1 MKRTFTFLYSFFLLY
16 SQANAVITAK
26 DCNKHVDHVMV
37 IIKDKANLNNE
48 QDSLINNTILKSC
61 IKNIIEADDNLSK
74 NDDWFTEK
82 ILSDDTSKKEGNKR
96 LKKLK

>member
-1 MKRTFTFLYSFFLLY
+1 MKRTFTFLYSFFLLC

-48 QDSLINNTILKSC
+48 QDSLIN
-61 IKNIIEADDNLSK
+61 LSLIHIS
-74 NDDWFTEK
+74 DPTRL
-82 ILSDDTSKKEGNKR
+82 LSIS
-96 LKKLK
+96 

>member
-1 MKRTFTFLYSFFLLY
+1 M
-16 SQANAVITAK
+16 
-26 DCNKHVDHVMV
+26 
-37 IIKDKANLNNE
+37 
-48 QDSLINNTILKSC
+48 KSC

>member
-1 MKRTFTFLYSFFLLY
+1 
-16 SQANAVITAK
+16 
-26 DCNKHVDHVMV
+26 MV

-48 QDSLINNTILKSC
+48 QDSLINNTIMKSC